1 LIAWFGWLRLP
12 LFCFGELNYHHRSGF
27 FSTQLATTLPPL
39 LHVAAANYLSLE
51 SDCRYNQSTSHLAP
65 NFSIQVAMGSIK
77 IIYRRI
83 SKKQQEKE
91 NDKNDYPSLPPLILI
106 C

>member
-1 LIAWFGWLRLP
+1 MCMIKGYFYSSVR
-12 LFCFGELNYHHRSGF
+12 CFMSQ
-27 FSTQLATTLPPL
+27 QL
-39 LHVAAANYLSLE
+39 NYLSLE